1 MQRKFNSNNVC
12 LRRSALML
20 AIASVCLGISFNA
33 SANDAD
39 KVANNLKEWIKSGS
53 YTYDTKAHT
62 YKTDSRYV
70 FSGGEY
76 SLRNPTY
83 RINPINIDLPDIN
96 HGTGCSGIDL
106 YMGSFSFLT
115 KEELKNF
122 AKATTKAAPVYAFN
136 LALQQFSPE
145 IKNEIDKL
153 RNLTHLI
160 SATQLDSCE
169 TAQYGVNSL
178 ATGLAGIINPEYQ
191 VKGVGDR
198 TIQHMKRS
206 LFGESEANKASG
218 DTVSEAV
225 TTMGNSVESD
235 LKDSTKYVDEDV
247 QAMARSKQSDV
258 CAVAEDNVAAI
269 SKENHCVIQTLN
281 QAMGYEKTGEFG
293 NLMRLS
299 SEIWVNALRNTELFN
314 QTPLMPKNMS
324 DNEVREFV
332 YSLFG
337 TSYTLFGTA
346 NVDGKV
352 NKCVAT
358 NKYSFQT
365 LDKGLTAKILL
376 DGGQYNALKSN
387 NATNKKTSKKY
398 CYLIDTDFSNEVK
411 EWKSPSQEILAKL
424 GNFKDDSIFRTD
436 TGAIDT
442 SSQAYKDLEGTILGK
457 VYFSSSREQDLKAFT
472 TEELDIINILP
483 DNLRVAILNKVG
495 VNSPKLIYDTADE
508 CIKPILAKAYLELF
522 RKVKNVLIKSINQYA
537 SGSVNQ
543 ENKTKT
549 IAHIEKQYR
558 DYEEEFN
565 FIISEKNSKVCVNKM
580 LESPNSTG
588 NSISLF

>member
-1 MQRKFNSNNVC
+1 MQRKFNSNNVR

-53 YTYDTKAHT
+53 YNYDTKAHT

-70 FSGGEY
+70 FTGGEY
-76 SLRNPTY
+76 SIRTPTY
-83 RINPINIDLPDIN
+83 RIQPLNIDLPDIS

-122 AKATTKAAPVYAFN
+122 TKATTKAAPIYAFN

-160 SATQLDSCE
+160 SSQQLDSCMA
-169 TAQYGVNSL
+169 AQYTVNSM
-178 ATGLAGIINPEYQ
+178 AVGLAGMINPDYQ

-198 TIQHMKRS
+198 TIQHMTES
-206 LFGESEANKASG
+206 LFGESKKNEASG
-218 DTVSEAV
+218 EAVSEAV
-225 TTMGNSVESD
+225 TTMADSVGTNIED
-235 LKDSTKYVDEDV
+235 ATKYVDEDV
-247 QAMARSKQSDV
+247 QAMARSKQGDV
-258 CAVAEDNVAAI
+258 CAVAADNADAMLNE
-269 SKENHCVIQTLN
+269 KHCVIQTLN
-281 QAMGYEKTGEFG
+281 QAMGYEKTGSFG

-299 SEIWVNALRNTELFN
+299 SEIWVNALRKTKLYNKS
-314 QTPLMPKNMS
+314 PLMPKNMS

-337 TSYTLFGTA
+337 TTYTLFGTA
-346 NVDGKV
+346 NVDGKTS
-352 NKCVAT
+352 KCVAT
-358 NKYSFQT
+358 NKYSFQARP
-365 LDKGLTAKILL
+365 KGMTAKILL
-376 DGGQYNALKSN
+376 EGGEYTGLQSN

-398 CYLIDTDFSNEVK
+398 CYLIDTDFSEVVK

-424 GNFKDDSIFRTD
+424 GNFKDDSFRTSS
-436 TGAIDT
+436 GAIDT
-442 SSQAYKDLEGTILGK
+442 SSQAYKDLENTILGK
-457 VYFSSSREQDLKAFT
+457 IYFSSTRDQDQPEFT
-472 TEELDIINILP
+472 EEELDLINIFP
-483 DNLRVAILNKVG
+483 ENLQVAIKSKVG
-495 VNSPKLIYDTADE
+495 ANSPKLIYNTAEE
-508 CIKPILAKAYLELF
+508 CIKPILAKHYLDLL
-522 RKVKNVLIKSINQYA
+522 RKVKDTLKTSISSYA
-537 SGSVNQ
+537 SSEENQ

-549 IAHIEKQYR
+549 IAHLEKQYR

-565 FIISEKNSKVCVNKM
+565 FILSEKNAHVCVNKM
-580 LESPNSTG
+580 LEITNSTED
-588 NSISLF
+588 SSALF